1 MSDQFENQ
9 FQELTCETTEEN
21 RDNIQWIFNGRYVV
35 DGDFD
40 QDFRINKNILKIK
53 NIQLYHTGQYEC
65 SGTDDPC
72 KFTMHGPS
80 RTNQKNRSSGL
91 SIPSVPFQSHLTVHL
106 DPFRLLFLI
115 YES

>member
-1 MSDQFENQ
+1 MSNQFENQ

-40 QDFRINKNILKIK
+40 HDFKINKNILKIK

-65 SGTDDPC
+65 SGTDNSC
-72 KFTMHGPS
+72 KPTMDGPS
-80 RTNQKNRSSGL
+80 KRIVHPDR
-91 SIPSVPFQSHLTVHL
+91 PFNVYRPHLTV
-106 DPFRLLFLI
+106 P
-115 YES
+115 S